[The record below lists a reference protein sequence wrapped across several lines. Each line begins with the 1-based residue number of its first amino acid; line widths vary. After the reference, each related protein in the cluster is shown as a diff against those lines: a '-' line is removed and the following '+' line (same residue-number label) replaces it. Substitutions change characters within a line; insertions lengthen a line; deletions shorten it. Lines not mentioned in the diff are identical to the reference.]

1 MSLSYRV
8 DYDLIAHLYDEP
20 QRDHGVDPG
29 LSLFLSQRPAID
41 PRQMAVLD
49 MGCGTGKQL
58 AANRGRIPDASL
70 TGMDFFLGML
80 KQARKRSRDV
90 FWVQG
95 DSASPPFSS
104 ASFDYITNQFSYP
117 HVREKSRLVAETYRL
132 LKPGGRFVMTNIDPW
147 AMPGW
152 ILYRYFPAAHE
163 LDHRDF
169 LRVERFVELM
179 RAVGFTDIQV
189 DRRCQNSDVDLAE
202 FLEYASARFRASQL
216 MAIASTDYE
225 QGLRRIRDDIARAG
239 GQTTLVR
246 SDVSLV
252 TIRGDKAVSV

>member
-1 MSLSYRV
+1 MSYRV

-58 AANRGRIPDASL
+58 AANRGRFSDASL

-104 ASFDYITNQFSYP
+104 TSFDYITNQFSYP

-132 LKPGGRFVMTNIDPW
+132 LSSGRRADDSGQVRRVAGDNSGRQSGFSLSWRSPSTRLAGDASDDP
-147 AMPGW
+147 P
-152 ILYRYFPAAHE
+152 PS
-163 LDHRDF
+163 
-169 LRVERFVELM
+169 
-179 RAVGFTDIQV
+179 RART
-189 DRRCQNSDVDLAE
+189 R
-202 FLEYASARFRASQL
+202 
-216 MAIASTDYE
+216 
-225 QGLRRIRDDIARAG
+225 RAG
-239 GQTTLVR
+239 GNLAPVPAASSRT
-246 SDVSLV
+246 
-252 TIRGDKAVSV
+252 RGPRQAR